1 MRTCAPNVFP
11 RPNTKVVS
19 STSTTDDDDDDVLSF
34 ETLKPRVV
42 VATGV
47 EMEKNEKHYYA
58 TIMRRRNAF
67 FQEQQR
73 PDDCGGSTAAAER
86 FACTLK
92 SDVVGLRPVLLH
104 SLNMIP

>member
-19 STSTTDDDDDDVLSF
+19 STSTTDDDDDDDVLSF

-47 EMEKNEKHYYA
+47 EMENEKHYYA

-92 SDVVGLRPVLLH
+92 RCVV
-104 SLNMIP
+104 SQTSS

>member
-1 MRTCAPNVFP
+1 VRTCAPNVFP
-11 RPNTKVVS
+11 RPDTKVVS
-19 STSTTDDDDDDVLSF
+19 STSTTDDDDDDDVLSF

-73 PDDCGGSTAAAER
+73 PDDWGSTAAAER

-92 SDVVGLRPVLLH
+92 RCVV
-104 SLNMIP
+104 SQTSSYIT